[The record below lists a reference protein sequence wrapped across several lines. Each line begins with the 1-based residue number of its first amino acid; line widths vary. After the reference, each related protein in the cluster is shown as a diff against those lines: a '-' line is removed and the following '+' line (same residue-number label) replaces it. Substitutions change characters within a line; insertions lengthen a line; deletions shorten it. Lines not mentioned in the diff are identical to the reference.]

1 MNSSSFFHIVLVII
15 GCTFILVITASFI
28 DAKFI
33 RRNDFYKIGALILA
47 SIHCLD
53 TLSAIFFVIQ
63 ITIHPEFK
71 QSTQL
76 ITIFIITIICIIIS
90 ICITLFQLY
99 HTTNKHWINNDEL
112 RSWLSEYTYLL
123 YMLSIICGGSFNS
136 IQLCRSNLFNLS
148 VFDIP
153 LNKKQLLHFQTKKI
167 YSTVLIQHIP
177 LTILTACYISI
188 SASSININIIAY
200 IAMTF
205 SIISIL
211 ITIASTITARKLV
224 YSQAY
229 SSIEFTITS
238 AGIAANAKQCRNRV
252 NQIRDQICGI
262 LGLRENLKLL
272 EIMRPIQIPNGVR
285 LHLNI
290 YINNYNAEGM
300 DSNYEKL
307 ITDAKNSGQLSN
319 FIQYSWGLTDIPVIG
334 NIEYKHHESKDKIR
348 NSMNIQIEDHAIQ
361 GNGIKEDEIMVIID
375 PDNENVYTV
384 KFEHKPFGMEW
395 TETENKRNLY
405 VSEITVDGQADIA
418 GVTMGSIVIG
428 LNDIDVQNVGARGIH
443 EKAVS
448 FGLPLKVTFMRSNMN
463 DKVENDDE
471 KK

>member
-1 MNSSSFFHIVLVII
+1 
-15 GCTFILVITASFI
+15 
-28 DAKFI
+28 
-33 RRNDFYKIGALILA
+33 
-47 SIHCLD
+47 
-53 TLSAIFFVIQ
+53 
-63 ITIHPEFK
+63 
-71 QSTQL
+71 
-76 ITIFIITIICIIIS
+76 
-90 ICITLFQLY
+90 
-99 HTTNKHWINNDEL
+99 
-112 RSWLSEYTYLL
+112 
-123 YMLSIICGGSFNS
+123 
-136 IQLCRSNLFNLS
+136 
-148 VFDIP
+148 
-153 LNKKQLLHFQTKKI
+153 
-167 YSTVLIQHIP
+167 
-177 LTILTACYISI
+177 
-188 SASSININIIAY
+188 
-200 IAMTF
+200 
-205 SIISIL
+205 
-211 ITIASTITARKLV
+211 
-224 YSQAY
+224 
-229 SSIEFTITS
+229 
-238 AGIAANAKQCRNRV
+238 
-252 NQIRDQICGI
+252 
-262 LGLRENLKLL
+262 
-272 EIMRPIQIPNGVR
+272 MRPIQIPNGVR

-471 KK
+471 KKHIENDNRIDESDVEVMNLVGVKVPPPVIKTFDANNTEGNIDIGESDDSHESNDELYNVEENDGNRKDTDLIE